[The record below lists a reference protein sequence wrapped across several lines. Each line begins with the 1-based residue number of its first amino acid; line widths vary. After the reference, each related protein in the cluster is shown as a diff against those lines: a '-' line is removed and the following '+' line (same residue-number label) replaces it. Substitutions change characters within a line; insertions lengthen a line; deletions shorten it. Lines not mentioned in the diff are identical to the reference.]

1 MRHEPQVR
9 KQDGAV
15 YWTKLKQ
22 RLIDKIVLRTILQLR
37 HVVGEADKSM
47 KQDEI

>member
-9 KQDGAV
+9 EQDGAV
-15 YWTKLKQ
+15 YWPILKQ
-22 RLIDKIVLRTILQLR
+22 TLIDKIVLRTILELR
-37 HVVGEADKSM
+37 YVLGEADKSM